1 MDGGGKRRRV
11 DTGDTNDV
19 RGLLD
24 IYTNQLSF

>member
-11 DTGDTNDV
+11 DTGDANDV

-24 IYTNQLSF
+24 IYADQISI